1 MFKII
6 GKGLLEIFAHL
17 LFIVM
22 RIISI
27 IWVIVYGGIRRIEKI
42 FKINKYLDEYTN
54 KAEQDFQTQYNLI
67 VYDEKK

>member
-27 IWVIVYGGIRRIEKI
+27 IWVIVYSGIRRIGKI
-42 FKINKYLDEYTN
+42 FKLNKYLDEYTN

-67 VYDEKK
+67 VCDGKK